1 MLYEI
6 VCLVIAALGAYG
18 LYALLSRCL
27 GGADS
32 TAVLPTSV
40 GIHILPGFSEE
51 EVEVAL
57 LLLRDGGRSKDPILL
72 IDCPLR
78 EEVLEALEDMG
89 THLYLSYEEYRI
101 EKRK

>member
-18 LYALLSRCL
+18 LYDLLSRCL
-27 GGADS
+27 FGGRCVSPLS
-32 TAVLPTSV
+32 TSL
-40 GIHILPGFSEE
+40 GIHIPLGFSEE
-51 EVEVAL
+51 EVEEAL
-57 LLLRDGGRSKDPILL
+57 LLLRDGKEDPVLL

-78 EEVLEALEDMG
+78 EEAIGVLKDMG
-89 THLYLSYEEYRI
+89 AELYLSYEEYHI